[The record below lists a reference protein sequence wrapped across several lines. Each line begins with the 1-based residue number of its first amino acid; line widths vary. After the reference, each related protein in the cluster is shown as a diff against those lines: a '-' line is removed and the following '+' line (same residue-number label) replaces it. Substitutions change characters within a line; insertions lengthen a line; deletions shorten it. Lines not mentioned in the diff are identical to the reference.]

1 GAATQVLDPGGRS
14 YRHST
19 LLDLYDFAR
28 LVDCLDNVH
37 WFTRCVVATDVA
49 DDFDLDVNTA
59 FACLAGTEKH
69 IGMSFVAG
77 HHVRSIVEMF
87 DAVLGEEG
95 GFRKRPFCKVHISPV
110 VSPLRYGEDA
120 VDVMQAAIAEGMPI
134 NCIIAAQS
142 GATAPAPLAG
152 MLIQS
157 VAETLAGLIL
167 VNLFAPGYPVIFSN
181 WPFVA
186 DLRTGAFACGGAE
199 IALLNAASAQVSN
212 FYDLPSGVAAGMA
225 DSKIP
230 DAQAGYEKAISAV
243 AAGLAGANLIYEA
256 AGMYASLLGCSFEGF
271 VLDNEILGTALRVV
285 RGIEVNPETADL
297 GVIRDVV
304 AGAGHFLGE
313 SQTVAAMRRD
323 YYYPPLADRA
333 TPQLW
338 DDGGG
343 YDALA
348 RCRFR
353 CRELLAEHY
362 PSYVP
367 GELEQRIRA
376 RHNILLPED
385 MMKPGDRWRSE
396 T

>member
-1 GAATQVLDPGGRS
+1 
-14 YRHST
+14 
-19 LLDLYDFAR
+19 
-28 LVDCLDNVH
+28 
-37 WFTRCVVATDVA
+37 
-49 DDFDLDVNTA
+49 
-59 FACLAGTEKH
+59 
-69 IGMSFVAG
+69 
-77 HHVRSIVEMF
+77 
-87 DAVLGEEG
+87 
-95 GFRKRPFCKVHISPV
+95 
-110 VSPLRYGEDA
+110 
-120 VDVMQAAIAEGMPI
+120 
-134 NCIIAAQS
+134 
-142 GATAPAPLAG
+142 
-152 MLIQS
+152 
-157 VAETLAGLIL
+157 
-167 VNLFAPGYPVIFSN
+167 
-181 WPFVA
+181 
-186 DLRTGAFACGGAE
+186 
-199 IALLNAASAQVSN
+199 
-212 FYDLPSGVAAGMA
+212 DLPSGVAAGMA